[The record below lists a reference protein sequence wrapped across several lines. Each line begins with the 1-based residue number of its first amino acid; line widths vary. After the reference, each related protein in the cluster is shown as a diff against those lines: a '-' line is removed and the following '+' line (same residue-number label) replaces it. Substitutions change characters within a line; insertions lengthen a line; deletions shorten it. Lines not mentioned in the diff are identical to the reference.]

1 MKNGVHGEKLVAL
14 LESPKL
20 PSADKQNVEEAIQK
34 YHEWIDSLEK
44 IKCDNLENITNEMI
58 KLLNEYKRYI
68 DLDLIFDSKD
78 NFLYRQKGQLKL
90 DNTVIEEFL
99 PIYISKCLNAK
110 IKDKSILIGSQSP
123 IFSSLFFESNISDA
137 GIGGGLKIKTKDQ
150 DFSICRKLFIKS
162 SYNEDFPED
171 LTVKVETNL
180 GYITAEIKTN
190 LDKTMFQEASA
201 TAHDVKQAVTG
212 AKYFLLCEW
221 LDMKPISSETTD
233 IDKIIILRKAKRIA
247 SATRALF
254 ADYEGRMLLR
264 DDFIKHID
272 EHPYDPKMF
281 LLFINLIIKSISLGT
296 LNEEEVLK
304 AGSF

>member
-20 PSADKQNVEEAIQK
+20 PLADKKSVEEAIQK
-34 YHEWIDSLEK
+34 YHEWIDSLNNVECDSLEK
-44 IKCDNLENITNEMI
+44 TTTEMV

-68 DLDLIFDSKD
+68 DLDLIFDSKED
-78 NFLYRQKGQLKL
+78 FLYRQKGQLKL

-99 PIYISKCLNAK
+99 PIYVSKCLNAK
-110 IKDKSILIGSQSP
+110 IKDNTILVGSQSS
-123 IFSSLFFESNISDA
+123 IFSSLFFESNVSDA

-247 SATRALF
+247 SGTRALF
-254 ADYEGRMLLR
+254 ANYEVRKLLR
-264 DDFIKHID
+264 EEFVKHID
-272 EHPYDPKMF
+272 GYPYDPEMF
-281 LLFINLIIKSISLGT
+281 LLFINLIIKSISSGA